1 MIATVA
7 ETAMEPALGPVSV
20 LLLAVLQ
27 GLAEFLPIS
36 SSGHLVLA
44 RTALGVKQAG
54 LALDVS
60 LHVGTLGAVIFA
72 YRKDVA
78 QLLGDLTRARWHMWL
93 WLVLGS
99 LPAAAVGFSSREFFR
114 GAAEKPSWAAMGLLG
129 TAIILMAGEWGRR
142 RGGGDETPSP
152 MEGDAAGC
160 GEPRW
165 SDALVLGVAQA
176 LALFPG
182 VSRSGSTIAAG
193 LVRGLPTVQ
202 AARLSF
208 MLSSP
213 AVTGAALL
221 EVPGALDAG
230 GGGLSVPLLLVGVF
244 VAGLVG
250 WGALRALVLTLSKG
264 AFVWFALYCAVL
276 GASALFFV

>member
-7 ETAMEPALGPVSV
+7 ETAMEPAIGPVSV

-44 RTALGVKQAG
+44 RAALGVKQAG

-60 LHVGTLGAVIFA
+60 LHVGTLGAVVFA

-78 QLLGDLTRARWHMWL
+78 QLVGDLARARWHMWI
-93 WLVLGS
+93 WLVVGS
-99 LPAAAVGFSSREFFR
+99 LPAAVVGFTSLEFFR
-114 GAAEKPSWAAMGLLG
+114 GVADNPRWAAVGLLA
-129 TAIILMAGEWGRR
+129 TAFVLMVGEWARR
-142 RGGGDETPSP
+142 RGGNNELSAP
-152 MEGDAAGC
+152 MGEDAGYGA
-160 GEPRW
+160 PRL

-176 LALFPG
+176 AALFPG

-208 MLSSP
+208 LLSIP

-221 EVPGALDAG
+221 EVPEALDAG
-230 GGGLSVPLLLVGVF
+230 AGGLSVPLLLAGVF

-276 GASALFFV
+276 GTSALLFV

>member
-7 ETAMEPALGPVSV
+7 ETAMEPAIGPVSV

-44 RTALGVKQAG
+44 RAALGVKQAG

-60 LHVGTLGAVIFA
+60 LHVGTLGAVVFA

-78 QLLGDLTRARWHMWL
+78 QLVGDLARARWHMWI
-93 WLVLGS
+93 WLVVGS
-99 LPAAAVGFSSREFFR
+99 LPAAVVGFSSREFFR
-114 GAAEKPSWAAMGLLG
+114 GAADNPRWAAMGLLG
-129 TAIILMAGEWGRR
+129 TALVLIMGEWGRR
-142 RGGGDETPSP
+142 CRGSDEPSAP
-152 MEGDAAGC
+152 MGEDAGYGA
-160 GEPRW
+160 PRL

-176 LALFPG
+176 AALFPG

-208 MLSSP
+208 LLSIP

-221 EVPGALDAG
+221 EVPDALDAG
-230 GGGLSVPLLLVGVF
+230 AGGLSVPLLLAGVF

-250 WGALRALVLTLSKG
+250 WGALRGLVLTLSKG

-276 GASALFFV
+276 GTSALLFV

>member
-7 ETAMEPALGPVSV
+7 ETAMEPALGWVGV

-60 LHVGTLGAVIFA
+60 LHVGTLGAVVFA
-72 YRKDVA
+72 YRKEVG
-78 QLLGDLTRARWHMWL
+78 QLLRDLTRARWHMWV
-93 WLVLGS
+93 WLVLGT
-99 LPAAAVGFSSREFFR
+99 LPAAVVGFTSREFFR
-114 GAAEKPSWAAMGLLG
+114 GAADNPRWAAIGLLV
-129 TAIILMAGEWGRR
+129 TALILLTGEWGRR
-142 RGGGDETPSP
+142 RGESEELSTPIGGEATGY
-152 MEGDAAGC
+152 GD
-160 GEPRW
+160 PRW

-193 LVRGLPTVQ
+193 LVRGLPPIQ

-208 MLSSP
+208 LLSIP

-221 EVPGALDAG
+221 EVPDALDAG
-230 GGGLSVPLLLVGVF
+230 GGGLSVPLLLGGVF

-276 GASALFFV
+276 GIAVLRFG